1 MELDI
6 DNLDRQEE
14 LILIEIELE
23 KLKISE
29 KKQLR

>member
-14 LILIEIELE
+14 LIFIEIELE